1 MNCGRCYAADR
12 NIVAIFCILTL
23 NRSDHSI
30 NASEKICEYHCVDC
44 EEINLRKWGASVRIS
59 QNQLDKCFKVTFIY
73 GNENHK

>member
-23 NRSDHSI
+23 NRSDLSI
-30 NASEKICEYHCVDC
+30 NASEKIYEYHCVAC

-59 QNQLDKCFKVTFIY
+59 QNQFGQVF
-73 GNENHK
+73 